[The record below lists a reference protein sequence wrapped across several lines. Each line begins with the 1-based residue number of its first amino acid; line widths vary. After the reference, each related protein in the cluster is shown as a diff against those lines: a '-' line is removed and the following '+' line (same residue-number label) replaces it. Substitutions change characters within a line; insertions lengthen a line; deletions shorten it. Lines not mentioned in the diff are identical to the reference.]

1 MPVRK
6 PLRFRKAALGGA
18 VALALTGTGV
28 AFAWSAGDSPS
39 PDPSSS
45 TSWPGKSDK
54 APGQAASGQNK
65 PDKSQRPQQLHSES
79 VVKKAD
85 GTFETQLSQRGTVE
99 SVSDT
104 SITVKSDDGYTQTY
118 TVDAET
124 RITRIPPA
132 APDGP
137 ARGDDGKR
145 LKPSD
150 GTIADIAAGEAV
162 RIAGVRNG
170 GQARAERIAEGAGDA
185 PGLGTGRG
193 QGLGKGHGNGGK

>member
-1 MPVRK
+1 
-6 PLRFRKAALGGA
+6 
-18 VALALTGTGV
+18 
-28 AFAWSAGDSPS
+28 
-39 PDPSSS
+39 
-45 TSWPGKSDK
+45 
-54 APGQAASGQNK
+54 
-65 PDKSQRPQQLHSES
+65 

-85 GTFETQLSQRGTVE
+85 GTFETELSQRGTVE

-104 SITVKSDDGYTQTY
+104 SITVRSDDGYTQTY

-124 RITRIPPA
+124 RITRIPSA
-132 APDGP
+132 APDGGP
-137 ARGDDGKR
+137 ARGGDGKR

-170 GQARAERIAEGAGDA
+170 GQATADRIAEGAGDA

-193 QGLGKGHGNGGK
+193 HGLGKGHGNGSK